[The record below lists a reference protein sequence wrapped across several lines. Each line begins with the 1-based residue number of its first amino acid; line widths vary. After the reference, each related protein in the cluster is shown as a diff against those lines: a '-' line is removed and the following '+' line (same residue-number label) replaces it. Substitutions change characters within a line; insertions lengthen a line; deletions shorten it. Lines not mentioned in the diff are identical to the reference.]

1 MSRVRTRRIG
11 CRVVYAAGQGYC
23 SPVRPMHTPHSPTAP
38 DGDATRSRPA
48 GDTHSTRQLWVGGA
62 LTAPPPPQQ
71 LWLPLEYSREG
82 LRPRSGVPERAM
94 PSRVSRAQTR
104 GRARTHTTADRA
116 RVPPPGRWLARGIV
130 ARAARAAL
138 ADGAGSS
145 GKRANGSRA
154 RQAARQQQRGGGRR
168 WGASRNCTIG
178 GNARVVRG
186 LGRAGAL
193 RIELEPAA
201 NERIAPSPAA
211 NGQTVRARGGLR
223 GSSSAAVGAQGRA
236 RVRASGSG
244 VRVTRGQARAR
255 SLRIERVPATNERGP
270 GWAGLG
276 RAPVAESA
284 IRPLCNAAGPTI
296 RARKAC
302 TQDANKAASGQ
313 TLRLVWPS
321 NAHGYAGS
329 RLTCSPGPRRKSV

>member
-1 MSRVRTRRIG
+1 
-11 CRVVYAAGQGYC
+11 
-23 SPVRPMHTPHSPTAP
+23 
-38 DGDATRSRPA
+38 
-48 GDTHSTRQLWVGGA
+48 
-62 LTAPPPPQQ
+62 
-71 LWLPLEYSREG
+71 
-82 LRPRSGVPERAM
+82 M

-223 GSSSAAVGAQGRA
+223 GSSSAAVGARGRA
-236 RVRASGSG
+236 RARASGSG
-244 VRVTRGQARAR
+244 ARVTRGQGRARA
-255 SLRIERVPATNERGP
+255 LRFERVPATNERGP